1 MTACWIKVMFVVC
14 VLNSA
19 EYGSSSL
26 FYSSVTAQLLPESLR
41 LLLDLYSHLFFFL
54 LVNRLKAAVCNSW
67 SWEVFF
73 AVVFS
78 VWFFDYWNKLQKC
91 SCDGFKDGSSFLALH
106 RKEGLILNSLSRD
119 STISSQYKFY
129 LVAGNIQRYMSC
141 LTWDTIYSLVGREH

>member
-1 MTACWIKVMFVVC
+1 MFVVC

-41 LLLDLYSHLFFFL
+41 LLLDLYFHLFFFL

-73 AVVFS
+73 VVFDS
-78 VWFFDYWNKLQKC
+78 LITGMNYRNVAVMVSRMDHRLRLCRDKRDL
-91 SCDGFKDGSSFLALH
+91 SCMC
-106 RKEGLILNSLSRD
+106 E
-119 STISSQYKFY
+119 
-129 LVAGNIQRYMSC
+129 
-141 LTWDTIYSLVGREH
+141 W